1 MCDCDDDEPYVP
13 NENTFSIPVEVW
25 RNLNMGISET
35 APEKARA
42 FIQFSGD
49 PAYTRDLSRLL
60 KYFLEGSMY
69 RVEYLT
75 KLDEST
81 TLKVFEDD

>member
-1 MCDCDDDEPYVP
+1 
-13 NENTFSIPVEVW
+13 
-25 RNLNMGISET
+25 MGTEDKVVHPS
-35 APEKARA
+35 APKAY
-42 FIQFSGD
+42 IQFSGD
-49 PAYTRDLSRLL
+49 PVYTRDLSRLL

>member
-1 MCDCDDDEPYVP
+1 
-13 NENTFSIPVEVW
+13 
-25 RNLNMGISET
+25 MGAEDKVQHPS
-35 APEKARA
+35 APKAY
-42 FIQFSGD
+42 IQFSGD

-75 KLDEST
+75 KDEST
-81 TLKVFEDD
+81 TLKVFEDG

>member
-1 MCDCDDDEPYVP
+1 VGAEGKAQRP
-13 NENTFSIPVEVW
+13 S
-25 RNLNMGISET
+25 
-35 APEKARA
+35 APKAY
-42 FIQFSGD
+42 IQFSGD
-49 PAYTRDLSRLL
+49 DAYTRNLSRLL
-60 KYFLEGSMY
+60 KYFLEGSLY

>member
-1 MCDCDDDEPYVP
+1 
-13 NENTFSIPVEVW
+13 
-25 RNLNMGISET
+25 MGAEDKVARAS
-35 APEKARA
+35 APKA

-49 PAYTRDLSRLL
+49 DTYTRNLSCLI

-75 KLDEST
+75 KDEST
-81 TLKVFEDD
+81 TLKVFEND

>member
-1 MCDCDDDEPYVP
+1 
-13 NENTFSIPVEVW
+13 
-25 RNLNMGISET
+25 MGAEDKTQHPS
-35 APEKARA
+35 APKAY
-42 FIQFSGD
+42 IQFSGD
-49 PAYTRDLSRLL
+49 SAYTRDLSRLL

>member
-1 MCDCDDDEPYVP
+1 
-13 NENTFSIPVEVW
+13 
-25 RNLNMGISET
+25 MGAEDKMLRPS
-35 APEKARA
+35 APKAY
-42 FIQFSGD
+42 IQFSGD
-49 PAYTRDLSRLL
+49 PAYTRNLSRLL
-60 KYFLEGSMY
+60 KYFIEGSMY

>member
-1 MCDCDDDEPYVP
+1 
-13 NENTFSIPVEVW
+13 
-25 RNLNMGISET
+25 MGAEDKVVRTS
-35 APEKARA
+35 APKA

-49 PAYTRDLSRLL
+49 PAGTLALSRLI

-75 KLDEST
+75 KDEST